1 MILGDLS
8 FLHLS
13 IADVL
18 DILMVAVLIFLI
30 VRWLKG
36 SSVMNIFI
44 AILLLFITR
53 LLVGAL
59 NMKMMSAILGT
70 VIDVGAVALVVIFQ
84 PEIRRFMMSLGNRYR
99 LGIYSNGLISRLLG
113 IEEKTLDSASVN
125 EITEACRVM
134 GQEKTGALIVL
145 PRKVN
150 LEHIIETGDRV
161 DARISRR
168 IIMNIFFKNS
178 PLHDGAMVISGDR
191 IVSARCTL
199 PITQR
204 ADIPPQLGM
213 RHKAAFGMSEES
225 DAVIIVVSEETGGIS
240 WICDGERTRID
251 NINELKLLLT
261 STLGSTTEGKK

>member
-18 DILMVAVLIFLI
+18 DILMVAVLIFLM

-240 WICDGERTRID
+240 WICDGKRTRID